1 MNENIV
7 QEPVTDV
14 TENTVEQP
22 VENVVE
28 GIELTDTASQEEKK
42 EVKSYTE
49 EELNAIV
56 NQRVNDILPSKIAKA
71 TRKIERQYKDK
82 LSKYEETESIL
93 QAGLGTK
100 DISESNEKMRQFY
113 KEQGIEIPAFQKSNY
128 SDSEEKILGQFEA
141 NEIIKLGFDDMQE
154 EANRLADIGYDKLS
168 KRDKEKLVI
177 LGKALTDEKNKQEL
191 QKLGVS
197 TDLLNKQE
205 FKDFVS
211 QFNQNIP
218 IKTVYELYK
227 KTQPKPEVNTI
238 GSMKNTDNSTVK
250 DYYTDEEIDRLTPA
264 QLKNPQIMK
273 AVEKSMQI
281 NYNNSHK

>member
-28 GIELTDTASQEEKK
+28 GIELTDTTSQEEKK

-49 EELNAIV
+49 EELDAIVV

-168 KRDKEKLVI
+168 KRDNIGYDKLSKRDKEKFVI
-177 LGKALTDEKNKQEL
+177 LGKALTNEKNKQEL

-197 TDLLNKQE
+197 TDLLDKQE

-211 QFNQNIP
+211 QFNQNTP

-238 GSMKNTDNSTVK
+238 GSMKNTDNSTV
-250 DYYTDEEIDRLTPA
+250 
-264 QLKNPQIMK
+264 
-273 AVEKSMQI
+273 
-281 NYNNSHK
+281 

>member
-1 MNENIV
+1 MNEELV

-28 GIELTDTASQEEKK
+28 GIELTDTTSQEEKK

-113 KEQGIEIPAFQKSNY
+113 KEQGIE
-128 SDSEEKILGQFEA
+128 EKILGQHEA

-168 KRDKEKLVI
+168 KRDKEKFVI

>member
-1 MNENIV
+1 MNEELV

-28 GIELTDTASQEEKK
+28 GIELTDTTSQEEKK
-42 EVKSYTE
+42 EVKRYTE
-49 EELNAIV
+49 EELDAIV

-211 QFNQNIP
+211 QFNQNTP